1 MTRLTSGQVAKILG
15 CAINTL
21 HKIPPAQLPYTLVGT
36 HRRYEEQDVR
46 WYAQKQRRGDGKASG
61 V

>member
-1 MTRLTSGQVAKILG
+1 MTKLSSGQVAKILD
-15 CAINTL
+15 CSVPTL
-21 HKIPPAQLPYTLVGT
+21 HKIPPKQLPYTLVGT

-46 WYAQKQRRGDGKASG
+46 WYSSKQRRDGEASG